1 VPKGK
6 TQLEDTTAA
15 KRRDDVKLA
24 AMRKD
29 VWRRDGG
36 VCQQCGRKVIRTLAL
51 VPNRG
56 EVHHRRGRNVAPESR
71 YDAGQCL
78 LLCAECHDK
87 VTRKLVKL

>member
-1 VPKGK
+1 
-6 TQLEDTTAA
+6 
-15 KRRDDVKLA
+15 
-24 AMRKD
+24 
-29 VWRRDGG
+29 
-36 VCQQCGRKVIRTLAL
+36 VIRTLAL